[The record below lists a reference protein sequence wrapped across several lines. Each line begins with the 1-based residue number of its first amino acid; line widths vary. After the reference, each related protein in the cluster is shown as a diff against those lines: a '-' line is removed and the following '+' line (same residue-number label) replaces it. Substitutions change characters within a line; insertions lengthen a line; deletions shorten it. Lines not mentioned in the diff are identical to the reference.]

1 MANYDDDDDY
11 KIVKKLDWV
20 EIDIHDAIHYFA
32 GDIPIKWLSW
42 AIPDEG
48 LNKWKTLNVWSITF
62 ESDGTVIKRV
72 TIQYDLIHNDEEK
85 IMTHK
90 LIYTDESDFGKFL
103 TRTVRQHS
111 QKLEKER
118 KERIEKVI
126 RKIAISKI
134 CRNALYNNGLGLKL
148 AVREYSKDF

>member
-11 KIVKKLDWV
+11 KIVNKLDWV
-20 EIDIHDAIHYFA
+20 DIDIHDAIHYFA
-32 GDIPIKWLSW
+32 GNIPIKWLTW
-42 AIPDEG
+42 AIPDET
-48 LNKWKTLNVWSITF
+48 LNEWKTLKVWRLIF

-72 TIQYDLIHNDEEK
+72 TIEYDLIHHDEEK

-90 LIYTDESDFGKFL
+90 LIYTDESEFGKFL
-103 TRTVRQHS
+103 TRTVEKHS

-118 KERIEKVI
+118 LEKVI

-134 CRNALYNNGLGLKL
+134 KRNAIYNNGLGLKL